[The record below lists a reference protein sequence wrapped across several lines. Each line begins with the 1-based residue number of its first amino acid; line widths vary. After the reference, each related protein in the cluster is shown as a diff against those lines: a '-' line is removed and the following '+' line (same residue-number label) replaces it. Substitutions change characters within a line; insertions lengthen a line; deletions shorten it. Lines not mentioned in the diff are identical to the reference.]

1 MKKIWILIAMITLM
15 SCNGS
20 DTVLAEQRP
29 TSAPEAK
36 STKVDLQT
44 LIEAFNWRNDKKY
57 EMNQKY
63 VGNKLTVTGRT
74 SGVREDGVLVMQVRP
89 TESTVRCIGI
99 SDPNFLMSVK
109 EDDIVE
115 ITGIFQREHVGSLL
129 EGSLLK
135 DCSSWKIISKGN
147 R

>member
-1 MKKIWILIAMITLM
+1 MKNILLALFVLILIGCTEKESHRTVEHKSAAPVSKAM
-15 SCNGS
+15 
-20 DTVLAEQRP
+20 
-29 TSAPEAK
+29 
-36 STKVDLQT
+36 KVDLET
-44 LIEAFNWRNDKKY
+44 LIEAFNWRNDNKY
-57 EMNQKY
+57 EMNRKY
-63 VGNKLTVTGRT
+63 VGKKLTVTGRT

-89 TESTVRCIGI
+89 TESTVRCIEI
-99 SDPNFLMSVK
+99 SDPEFLMSVK

-135 DCSSWKIISKGN
+135 DCSSWKIISKSN